1 MVAADLAA
9 ADASDMAAGVAPP
22 VATSVEVDVATATLT
37 SETVDVGR
45 DTATTRADIDEVAEA
60 IVAVEAVIEVTGKA
74 SEALNETS
82 APLRTLV
89 PTPAVIAP
97 IIADLSSA
105 ADEALSTLSGKA
117 YSTFDTC
124 SLGSSF
130 GTVLLR
136 HIDLVSYSFIC
147 NKLHLLWMFL

>member
-97 IIADLSSA
+97 IIADVSGASGHTGTIALPDSKLVKSGGVGGNSELFLHVVVVAVFFGVAKYVSS
-105 ADEALSTLSGKA
+105 
-117 YSTFDTC
+117 
-124 SLGSSF
+124 
-130 GTVLLR
+130 R
-136 HIDLVSYSFIC
+136 
-147 NKLHLLWMFL
+147 